1 MKSFKNK
8 KTNLAKY
15 MVLLLSCFALITV
28 DSGCKKALDAQ
39 VYSEISP
46 SNFYKTEADINAAV
60 ITIYSPFSSN
70 WDQTDLGDNDQYA
83 SLYNADI
90 KTYLLKSIMTTDE
103 AGTDWDENLT
113 NFTFGPATYQGLGNS
128 VYPYISYV
136 AKATD
141 VIANINNVTSVST
154 DVKNKYIAET
164 KVLRAWLMFV
174 LYDFYGPVN
183 AETDPTKLA
192 SLTIAPRPTADAY
205 SAQIESDLTSA
216 IPDLPA
222 KYNSDATNWG
232 RMSQGVANM
241 LLLKLYMMNKQWDK
255 AQAVATT
262 IMGMGYSLM
271 PNYADVFNVKQNN
284 ELIYAVPT
292 NSASPNYWVQEALPG
307 DFASGATSAGVL
319 TRGPGWGGYYM
330 PWAFY
335 AKFEAGD
342 TRKNTIIASYTTSSG
357 TTANQASGLR
367 GAIPLKYTG
376 AVGQG
381 QGPGYSLDVVV
392 FRYADVLLSLAE
404 AINEQTGPTDAY
416 QYVNQVRARA
426 GVAPFAPGMTTDQ
439 FRAALLDE
447 RGRELYCEGVRR
459 QDLIRN
465 GSLISNAIA
474 RGKTSAQSYMTL
486 FPIPSNVMIQGNGVI
501 KQNLGYSQ

>member
-8 KTNLAKY
+8 QINLARY
-15 MVLLLSCFALITV
+15 TVLMLSCFALITV
-28 DSGCKKALDAQ
+28 DSGCKKALDSK
-39 VYSEISP
+39 VYSQISP

-70 WDQTDLGDNDQYA
+70 WDQTDLGDNQQYA

-141 VIANINNVTSVST
+141 VIANISTVTTVSD
-154 DVKNKYIAET
+154 DVKKRYIAET
-164 KVLRAWLMFV
+164 KVLRAWLMYV

-192 SLTIAPRPTADAY
+192 SLTIQPRPTAQAY

-222 KYNSDATNWG
+222 KYNSDNTNWG
-232 RMSQGVANM
+232 RMSQGVAEM
-241 LLLKLYMMNKQWDK
+241 LLLKLYMQNKDWAK
-255 AQAVATT
+255 AEATATT
-262 IMGMGYSLM
+262 IVGMGYSLM
-271 PNYADVFNVKQNN
+271 PNYADVFNVKQNS

-292 NSASPNYWVQEALPG
+292 NSASPNYWMQEVLPG
-307 DFASGATSAGVL
+307 DFASAGNI
-319 TRGPGWGGYYM
+319 TRGAGWAGYYM

-335 AKFEAGD
+335 DKYEAAD
-342 TRKNTIIASYTTSSG
+342 TRKSTIIASYTTSSG
-357 TTANQASGLR
+357 TIANRASGLR

-376 AVGQG
+376 IAGLG
-381 QGPGYSLDVVV
+381 QGPGYSIDVVV
-392 FRYADVLLSLAE
+392 FRYAEVLLSLAE
-404 AINEQTGPTDAY
+404 AINEQRGPADAY
-416 QYVNQVRARA
+416 QYVNMVRARA
-426 GVAPFAPGMTTDQ
+426 GVSPFSGMSTSD
-439 FRAALLDE
+439 FRTALLDE
-447 RGRELYCEGVRR
+447 RGRELYCEGTRR
-459 QDLIRN
+459 QDLVRQ
-465 GSLISNAIA
+465 GLLISNAQA
-474 RGKTSAQSYMTL
+474 RGKTAAQSFMTL
-486 FPIPSNVMIQGNGVI
+486 FPIPSDVMIQANGVI
-501 KQNLGYSQ
+501 TQNPGYSQ